1 MIKNDKIK
9 FMSMTHELVKWDGRT
24 TGHKKWEALKEWVV
38 IPFNDYAFNI
48 LLSISFLNKVL
59 ILYLYLEILVSLY
72 QIFPFYIQYI

>member
-38 IPFNDYAFNI
+38 IPFND
-48 LLSISFLNKVL
+48 
-59 ILYLYLEILVSLY
+59 
-72 QIFPFYIQYI
+72 